1 MDLEWPPDTRNLK
14 WTPDTWYLKYI
25 PDTENLKH
33 TLTQGRDTKI
43 EQDLLSSIH
52 IKGERG
58 SDVHPLLNKD

>member
-1 MDLEWPPDTRNLK
+1 MDLEWPPDTQNLK
-14 WTPDTWYLKYI
+14 WTPDT
-25 PDTENLKH
+25 ENLTP